1 MKESSKTKTGIAK
14 KKTKTKTSQDK
25 TRVLKKCLQQFL
37 MPKFKS
43 EDMIGSCL

>member
-14 KKTKTKTSQDK
+14 KKQQQQHKTKQEYSK
-25 TRVLKKCLQQFL
+25 VFQQFL

>member
-14 KKTKTKTSQDK
+14 KTKNKNK
-25 TRVLKKCLQQFL
+25 TRQNKSTQKCLQQFL
-37 MPKFKS
+37 MSKFKS

>member
-14 KKTKTKTSQDK
+14 KKKARQNKSTQ
-25 TRVLKKCLQQFL
+25 KCLQQFL